1 MILWIAANIM
11 RRSETFLKKK
21 KKKKKKKR
29 KVYCNGMY
37 FPEIK

>member
-21 KKKKKKKR
+21 KKKR

>member
-21 KKKKKKKR
+21 KKKKR

>member
-21 KKKKKKKR
+21 KKKKKR